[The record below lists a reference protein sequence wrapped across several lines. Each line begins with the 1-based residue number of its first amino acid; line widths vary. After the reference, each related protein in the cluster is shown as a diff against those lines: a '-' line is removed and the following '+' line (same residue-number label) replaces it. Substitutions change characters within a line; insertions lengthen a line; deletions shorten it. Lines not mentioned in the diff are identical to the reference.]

1 MIPEPKVEGQNFLL
15 FEGHWIPQ
23 GNLEIEIPDGYILTP
38 TVRKNLRDIARII
51 SLGKLPVLL
60 QGDTSVGKTSLITY
74 IAKASGNYCVRIN
87 NHEHTDLQEYI
98 GSYAADSKGNLVFK
112 EGVLVEA
119 MRKGY
124 WIILDELNLAPSD
137 VLEALNRVLD
147 DNRELFIPETQ
158 QVVKADPNFML
169 FATQNPPGLYGGRKM
184 LSRAF
189 RNRFV
194 ELHFDEIPRKELEI
208 ILHQRCHIPS
218 TYCKKMIEVMAELQ
232 VRRRGSA
239 AVQGKDGFITLRD
252 LFRWG
257 QRYKH
262 ASKEMLTTEKFY
274 DWDQHIADEGYL
286 ILAGKVRQTDE
297 RDIIEDVLEKHIKRK
312 VCPDNLFSLHT
323 NTSPVT
329 KPILEMILNNQ
340 LSEFTHIVWTYN
352 MRRLAVLIAKAFTFN
367 EPVLLVGETGCGKTT
382 ICQILACLS
391 KRQLLSVNC
400 HMHTES
406 SDFLGGLR
414 PVRQYKND
422 GNLFEW
428 VDGPLIKSM
437 ENGHLFLADE
447 ISLADDSVLERLN
460 SLLEPERQLVLSERG
475 LEDNSDIVVIT
486 AVPNFHFIGTMNPGG
501 DFGKKELS
509 PALRNRFTEIWC
521 DHVSSREDLL
531 KVLEKSVNNGIAL
544 GNQED
549 GSSGIG
555 TCILDFTDWLKNSEV
570 TNKFPFSIRDLL
582 SWVQFINVTVSK
594 GLLDVPEAYVHG
606 ACMTFLDCFGTTL
619 TGHIDTRTLVLLRQ
633 NAIKFLLAQIKA
645 YGSEYTESLKE
656 TLINNQLMLNAESD
670 TLKFGIKPFYIEC
683 GPHGKMDEE
692 QTFTFTA
699 PTTGSNTLRL
709 LRGLQLNKA
718 ILLEG
723 NPGVGKTSLVTALA
737 KSSGHR
743 VVRIN
748 LSDQTVSLVNTL
760 TNVNYNVY
768 MKFCLIRICFFRI
781 LQTSLELIY
790 QPKMD
795 HLHLK
800 KERF

>member
-1 MIPEPKVEGQNFLL
+1 MAIVIFRAVLGKKPLKSIMNQLIPEPQVPGQNFLL

-23 GNLEIEIPDGYILTP
+23 GKLEIDIPEGYILTA

-51 SLGKLPVLL
+51 SLGRLPVLL

-98 GSYAADSKGNLVFK
+98 GSYATDANGRLVFK

-194 ELHFDEIPRKELEI
+194 ELHFDEIPRNELEI
-208 ILHQRCHIPS
+208 ILHQRCHVPPAYS
-218 TYCKKMIEVMAELQ
+218 KKMIAVMAELQ
-232 VRRRGSA
+232 IRRRGSA
-239 AVQGKDGFITLRD
+239 AVQGKDSFITLRD

-257 QRYKH
+257 QRYKQ
-262 ASKEMLTTEKFY
+262 ASKEVLTEDKFY

-286 ILAGKVRQTDE
+286 VLAGKVRQTDE
-297 RDIIEDVLEKHIKRK
+297 RKIIEEVIEKHIKRK
-312 VCPDNLFSLHT
+312 VSPDNLFSLHQA
-323 NTSPVT
+323 TSPVT
-329 KPILEMILNNQ
+329 KAILEAILNNQ
-340 LSEFTHIVWTYN
+340 LEEFSHVVWTYN
-352 MRRLAVLIAKAFTFN
+352 MRRLGVLIAKAFTFD

-382 ICQILACLS
+382 ICQVLAALS

-422 GNLFEW
+422 GRLFEW
-428 VDGPLIKSM
+428 VDGPLIKAM
-437 ENGHLFLADE
+437 ENGDMFLADE
-447 ISLADDSVLERLN
+447 ISLADDSVLERMN

-475 LEDNSDIVVIT
+475 MEENSDIVII
-486 AVPNFHFIGTMNPGG
+486 AAQKNFHFIGTMNPGG

-521 DHVSSREDLL
+521 DSASSKEDLL
-531 KVLEKSVNNGIAL
+531 RVLEKSVSKGISL

-549 GSSGIG
+549 GSSGVG
-555 TCILDFTDWLKNSEV
+555 TAILEFTDWLKRSEV

-582 SWVQFINVTVSK
+582 SWVQFINVTVAK
-594 GLLDVPEAYVHG
+594 NLLDPSEAYVHG
-606 ACMTFLDCFGTTL
+606 ACMTFLDCFGTAL
-619 TGHIDTRTLVLLRQ
+619 TGHIEPETLILLRKT
-633 NAIKFLLAQIKA
+633 AIKFLLNQI
-645 YGSEYTESLKE
+645 GNEYTE
-656 TLINNQLMLNAESD
+656 TLRDTLSGKHSQFKAESD
-670 TLKFGIKPFYIEC
+670 GEKFGIKPFYIEV
-683 GPHGKMDEE
+683 GPKMDVSEDTE
-692 QTFTFTA
+692 RFTFTA

-723 NPGVGKTSLVTALA
+723 NPGVGKTSLVSALA
-737 KSSGHR
+737 KSSGHK

-748 LSDQTVSLVNTL
+748 LSDQTVST
-760 TNVNYNVY
+760 Y
-768 MKFCLIRICFFRI
+768 F
-781 LQTSLELIY
+781 
-790 QPKMD
+790 
-795 HLHLK
+795 
-800 KERF
+800 

>member
-1 MIPEPKVEGQNFLL
+1 ML

-23 GNLEIEIPDGYILTP
+23 GKLEIDIPEGYILTP

-51 SLGKLPVLL
+51 SLGRLPVLL

-98 GSYAADSKGNLVFK
+98 GSYATDANGKLVFK

-158 QVVKADPNFML
+158 TVIKADPNFML

-194 ELHFDEIPRKELEI
+194 ELHFDEIPKNELET
-208 ILHQRCHIPS
+208 ILHQRCHVPPAYS
-218 TYCKKMIEVMAELQ
+218 KKMIAVMAELQ

-257 QRYKH
+257 QRYKL
-262 ASKEMLTTEKFY
+262 ASKHILTDNKFY

-297 RDIIEDVLEKHIKRK
+297 RSIIEQVIQKHIKRN
-312 VCPDNLFSLHT
+312 VSPEDLFSLHES
-323 NTSPVT
+323 TSPVT
-329 KPILEMILNNQ
+329 KSILETIMNNQ
-340 LSEFTHIVWTYN
+340 LEEFSHVVWTYN
-352 MRRLAVLIAKAFTFN
+352 MRRLAVLIAKAFTFD

-382 ICQILACLS
+382 ICQVLATLK

-414 PVRQYKND
+414 PVRQYNND
-422 GNLFEW
+422 GRLFEW
-428 VDGPLIKSM
+428 VDGPLIKAM
-437 ENGHLFLADE
+437 ESGDMFLADE

-460 SLLEPERQLVLSERG
+460 SLLEPERQLVLAERG
-475 LEDNSDIVVIT
+475 MEENSDIVVII
-486 AVPNFHFIGTMNPGG
+486 AQKNFHFIGTMNPGG

-521 DHVSSREDLL
+521 DSVTSREDLL
-531 KVLEKSVNNGIAL
+531 SVLEKSVSKGISL

-555 TCILDFTDWLKNSEV
+555 NSILDFTDWLKNSEV
-570 TNKFPFSIRDLL
+570 TSKFPFSIRDLL
-582 SWVQFINVTVSK
+582 SWVQFINITVAK
-594 GLLDVPEAYVHG
+594 GLLDTPEAYVHG
-606 ACMTFLDCFGTTL
+606 ACMTFLDCFGTAL
-619 TGHIDTRTLVLLRQ
+619 TGHIDSETLVSLRKT
-633 NAIKFLLAQIKA
+633 AVDFLLHQIKKI
-645 YGSEYTESLKE
+645 GNEYTESLNE
-656 TLINNQLMLNAESD
+656 MLREKKTKFTAESASN
-670 TLKFGIKPFYIEC
+670 KFGIKPFYIDVGENLNIS
-683 GPHGKMDEE
+683 EE
-692 QTFTFTA
+692 EEKFTFTA

-737 KSSGHR
+737 KSSGHK

-748 LSDQTVSLVNTL
+748 LSDQTVSTFN
-760 TNVNYNVY
+760 
-768 MKFCLIRICFFRI
+768 F
-781 LQTSLELIY
+781 
-790 QPKMD
+790 
-795 HLHLK
+795 
-800 KERF
+800 

>member
-1 MIPEPKVEGQNFLL
+1 MLISLFICRAVIGKKNVKSVLNQLIPEPQVFGQNYLL

-23 GNLEIEIPDGYILTP
+23 GKLEIVIPEGYILTP
-38 TVRKNLRDIARII
+38 TVKKNLRDIARII
-51 SLGKLPVLL
+51 SLGRLPILL

-98 GSYAADSKGNLVFK
+98 GSYATDSSGKLVFK

-158 QVVKADPNFML
+158 QVVRADPNFML

-194 ELHFDEIPRKELEI
+194 ELHFDEIPKKELET
-208 ILHQRCHIPS
+208 ILHQRCHVPPAYS
-218 TYCKKMIEVMAELQ
+218 KKMIAVMADLQ
-232 VRRRGSA
+232 IRRRGSA

-257 QRYKH
+257 QRYKNV
-262 ASKEMLTTEKFY
+262 SKDSLTSDKVY

-297 RDIIEDVLEKHIKRK
+297 RSIIEEVIEKHIKRK
-312 VCPDNLFSLHT
+312 VIPDNLFSLHPA
-323 NTSPVT
+323 TSPVT
-329 KPILEMILNNQ
+329 KPVLETILNNQ
-340 LSEFTHIVWTYN
+340 LEEFSHVVWTYN
-352 MRRLAVLIAKAFTFN
+352 MRRLAVLIAKSFSFD

-382 ICQILACLS
+382 ICQVLAALK

-422 GNLFEW
+422 GRLFEW
-428 VDGPLIKSM
+428 VDGPLIKAM
-437 ENGHLFLADE
+437 ETGDMFLADE
-447 ISLADDSVLERLN
+447 ISLADDSVLERMN
-460 SLLEPERQLVLSERG
+460 SLLEPERQLVLAERG
-475 LEDNSDIVVIT
+475 MEENRDIVVIT
-486 AVPNFHFIGTMNPGG
+486 ADKNFHFIGTMNPGG

-521 DHVSSREDLL
+521 DSVTSREDLL
-531 KVLEKSVNNGIAL
+531 KVLEKSVNKGVSL

-555 TCILDFTDWLKNSEV
+555 TSILNFTDWLKNSEV

-582 SWVQFINVTVSK
+582 SWVHFINITVSK
-594 GLLDVPEAYVHG
+594 QLLDTPEAYVHG
-606 ACMTFLDCFGTTL
+606 ACMTFLDCFGTAL
-619 TGHIDTRTLVLLRQ
+619 TGHIETETLVLLRK
-633 NAIKFLLAQIKA
+633 NAINFLLNQISA
-645 YGSEYTESLKE
+645 VGNEYTESLTE
-656 TLINNQLMLNAESD
+656 MLSSKQTQFVAECGPG
-670 TLKFGIKPFYIEC
+670 KFGIKPFYVEVGENGNIT
-683 GPHGKMDEE
+683 DED
-692 QTFTFTA
+692 QAFTFTA
-699 PTTGSNTLRL
+699 PTTGANTLRL
-709 LRGLQLNKA
+709 LRGMQLNKA

-737 KSSGHR
+737 KFSGHK

-748 LSDQTVSLVNTL
+748 LSDQTVS
-760 TNVNYNVY
+760 
-768 MKFCLIRICFFRI
+768 IS
-781 LQTSLELIY
+781 QALIY
-790 QPKMD
+790 KYS
-795 HLHLK
+795 
-800 KERF
+800 

>member
-1 MIPEPKVEGQNFLL
+1 MIPEPQVLGQNYLL

-23 GNLEIEIPDGYILTP
+23 GKLEIEIPEGYILTH

-51 SLGKLPVLL
+51 SLGRLPVLL

-98 GSYAADSKGNLVFK
+98 GSYAADACGKLVFK

-119 MRKGY
+119 MRKGH

-158 QVVKADPNFML
+158 KVVKADPNFML

-194 ELHFDEIPRKELEI
+194 ELHFDEIPKNELET
-208 ILHQRCHIPS
+208 ILHQRCHVPPA
-218 TYCKKMIEVMAELQ
+218 YCKKMIGVMAELQ
-232 VRRRGSA
+232 LRRRGSA

-262 ASKEMLTTEKFY
+262 ASKEMLTDNKFY

-286 ILAGKVRQTDE
+286 ILAGKVRQIDE
-297 RDIIEDVLEKHIKRK
+297 RRIIEEVIEKHIKRK
-312 VCPDNLFSLHT
+312 VSPKNLFNLHPG
-323 NTSPVT
+323 TSPVT
-329 KPILEMILNNQ
+329 KSILDKILNNQ
-340 LSEFTHIVWTYN
+340 LQEFSHVVWTYN
-352 MRRLAVLIAKAFTFN
+352 MRRLAVLIAKSFTFN

-382 ICQILACLS
+382 ICQVLATLK

-414 PVRQYKND
+414 PVRQYKKD
-422 GNLFEW
+422 GHLFEW
-428 VDGPLIKSM
+428 VDGPLIKAM
-437 ENGHLFLADE
+437 ECGNMFLADE

-460 SLLEPERQLVLSERG
+460 SLLEPERQLVLAERG
-475 LEDNSDIVVIT
+475 VEENSDIVVIT
-486 AVPNFHFIGTMNPGG
+486 AEENFHFIGTMNPGG

-521 DHVSSREDLL
+521 DSVTSRDDLL
-531 KVLEKSVNNGIAL
+531 KVLEKSISRGISL

-555 TCILDFTDWLKNSEV
+555 NSILDFTDWLKNSEV

-582 SWVQFINVTVSK
+582 SWVQFINITVAK
-594 GLLDVPEAYVHG
+594 GLLDTPEAYVHG
-606 ACMTFLDCFGTTL
+606 ACMTFLDCFGTAL
-619 TGHIDTRTLVLLRQ
+619 TGHIDTETLTILRST
-633 NAIKFLLAQIKA
+633 AIDFLLNQIRTV
-645 YGSEYTESLKE
+645 GNEYTQSLRE
-656 TLINNQLMLNAESD
+656 MLSEKKKKIVAESD
-670 TLKFGIKPFYIEC
+670 DSKFGIKPFFIEI
-683 GPHGKMDEE
+683 GNNYNISEEE
-692 QTFTFTA
+692 QIFTFTA

-737 KSSGHR
+737 KASGHR

-748 LSDQTVSLVNTL
+748 LSDQTVS
-760 TNVNYNVY
+760 
-768 MKFCLIRICFFRI
+768 I
-781 LQTSLELIY
+781 
-790 QPKMD
+790 
-795 HLHLK
+795 H
-800 KERF
+800 

>member
-1 MIPEPKVEGQNFLL
+1 MFRYRAVIGKKNFTSVLNQMIPEPQAPGKNYLL

-23 GNLEIEIPDGYILTP
+23 GNLEIAIPEGYILTQ
-38 TVRKNLRDIARII
+38 TVRKNLRDIARIV
-51 SLGKLPVLL
+51 SLGRLPVLL

-98 GSYAADSKGNLVFK
+98 GSYATDASGKLVFK
-112 EGVLVEA
+112 EGILVEA
-119 MRKGY
+119 MRKGH

-158 QVVKADPNFML
+158 KVVKADPNFML

-194 ELHFDEIPRKELEI
+194 ELHFDEIPKNELET
-208 ILHQRCHIPS
+208 ILHQRCHVPPAYS
-218 TYCKKMIEVMAELQ
+218 KKMIAVMAELQ
-232 VRRRGSA
+232 LRRRGSA

-262 ASKEMLTTEKFY
+262 ASKEMLTDDKFY

-286 ILAGKVRQTDE
+286 ILAGKVRQVDE
-297 RDIIEDVLEKHIKRK
+297 RRIIEEVIEKHIKRK
-312 VCPDNLFSLHT
+312 VSPKDLFNLHQG
-323 NTSPVT
+323 TSPVT
-329 KPILEMILNNQ
+329 KSILEMILNNRLQ
-340 LSEFTHIVWTYN
+340 EFSHVVWTYN
-352 MRRLAVLIAKAFTFN
+352 MSRLAVLIAKAFTFN

-382 ICQILACLS
+382 ICQVLATLKS
-391 KRQLLSVNC
+391 RRLLSVNC

-414 PVRQYKND
+414 PVRQYKKD
-422 GNLFEW
+422 GHLFEW
-428 VDGPLIKSM
+428 VDGPLIKAM
-437 ENGHLFLADE
+437 ESGDMFLADE

-460 SLLEPERQLVLSERG
+460 SLLEPERQLVLAERG
-475 LEDNSDIVVIT
+475 VEENSDIVVIT
-486 AVPNFHFIGTMNPGG
+486 AQENFHFIGTMNPGG

-521 DHVSSREDLL
+521 DNATAREDLL
-531 KVLEKSVNNGIAL
+531 KVLEKSVSRGISL

-555 TCILDFTDWLKNSEV
+555 NSILDFTDWLKNSEV

-582 SWVQFINVTVSK
+582 SWVQFINITVAK
-594 GLLDVPEAYVHG
+594 GLLDTPEAYVHG
-606 ACMTFLDCFGTTL
+606 ACMTFLDCFGTAL
-619 TGHIDTRTLVLLRQ
+619 TGHIDTETLTILRSTAV
-633 NAIKFLLAQIKA
+633 NFLLNQIKTV
-645 YGSEYTESLKE
+645 GNEYTQSLREMLSDKE
-656 TLINNQLMLNAESD
+656 TKFVTKSD
-670 TLKFGIKPFYIEC
+670 DTKFGMNPFFIEL
-683 GPHGKMDEE
+683 GNNYKITKEE
-692 QTFTFTA
+692 YTFTFTA

-737 KSSGHR
+737 KASGHK

-748 LSDQTVSLVNTL
+748 LSDQTVSIQSFFVNS
-760 TNVNYNVY
+760 N
-768 MKFCLIRICFFRI
+768 
-781 LQTSLELIY
+781 
-790 QPKMD
+790 
-795 HLHLK
+795 
-800 KERF
+800 

>member
-1 MIPEPKVEGQNFLL
+1 MLKQSIPEPRVEGQNYLL

-23 GNLEIEIPDGYILTP
+23 GKLEINIPDGYILTP

-51 SLGKLPVLL
+51 SLGRLPILL

-98 GSYAADSKGNLVFK
+98 GSYATDSSGNLVFK

-158 QVVKADPNFML
+158 QVVRADPNFML

-194 ELHFDEIPRKELEI
+194 ELHFDEIPRKELET
-208 ILHQRCHIPS
+208 ILHQRCHIPP
-218 TYCKKMIEVMAELQ
+218 TYSKKMIEVMAELQ

-262 ASKEMLTTEKFY
+262 ASKDALTTEKFY

-297 RDIIEDVLEKHIKRK
+297 RNIIEEVIEKHIKRK
-312 VCPDNLFSLHT
+312 VNPDNLFSLHPS
-323 NTSPVT
+323 TSPVT
-329 KPILEMILNNQ
+329 KPILEMLLNNQ
-340 LSEFTHIVWTYN
+340 FAEFSHIVWTFN
-352 MRRLAVLIAKAFTFN
+352 MRRLAVLIAKAFIYN

-382 ICQILACLS
+382 ICQVLAALS
-391 KRQLLSVNC
+391 QRQLLSVNC
-400 HMHTES
+400 HMHIES

-422 GNLFEW
+422 GRLFEW
-428 VDGPLIKSM
+428 VDGPLIKAM
-437 ENGHLFLADE
+437 ESGHLFLADE

-475 LEDNSDIVVIT
+475 MEDSSDIVIISAT
-486 AVPNFHFIGTMNPGG
+486 DNFHFIGTMNPGG

-531 KVLEKSVNNGIAL
+531 KVLEKSVGKGVAL

-549 GSSGIG
+549 CSSGIG
-555 TCILDFTDWLKNSEV
+555 SCILDFTEWLKSSEV

-582 SWVQFINVTVSK
+582 SWVQFINVTVTK
-594 GLLDVPEAYVHG
+594 GLLDVCEAYVHG

-619 TGHIDTRTLVLLRQ
+619 TGHIDSETLSLLRK
-633 NAIKFLLAQIKA
+633 NAIEFLLNQIKTF
-645 YGSEYTESLKE
+645 GNENLD
-656 TLINNQLMLNAESD
+656 TLRDILSNKKLMLKAEENDS
-670 TLKFGIKPFYIEC
+670 KFGIKPFFIEC
-683 GPHGKMDEE
+683 GPYKNLDDR
-692 QTFTFTA
+692 QPFTFTA
-699 PTTGSNTLRL
+699 PTTGSNALRL

-737 KSSGHR
+737 KASGHK
-743 VVRIN
+743 VIRIN
-748 LSDQTVSLVNTL
+748 LSDQTVSYPYNIFKVNL
-760 TNVNYNVY
+760 FLSQYFVVNWIIWKYSIF
-768 MKFCLIRICFFRI
+768 K
-781 LQTSLELIY
+781 
-790 QPKMD
+790 
-795 HLHLK
+795 
-800 KERF
+800 

>member
-1 MIPEPKVEGQNFLL
+1 MIPEPQNSDQNYLL

-23 GNLEIEIPDGYILTP
+23 GKLEIAIPEGYILTQ
-38 TVRKNLRDIARII
+38 TVRKNLRDIARIV
-51 SLGKLPVLL
+51 SLGRLPVLL

-74 IAKASGNYCVRIN
+74 MAKASGNYCVRIN

-98 GSYAADSKGNLVFK
+98 GSYATDASGKLVFK

-119 MRKGY
+119 MRKGH

-158 QVVKADPNFML
+158 KVVKADPNFML

-194 ELHFDEIPRKELEI
+194 ELHFDEIPKNELET
-208 ILHQRCHIPS
+208 ILHQRCHVPPAYS
-218 TYCKKMIEVMAELQ
+218 KKMISVMAELQ
-232 VRRRGSA
+232 LRRRGSA

-262 ASKEMLTTEKFY
+262 ASKEMLTDDKFY

-286 ILAGKVRQTDE
+286 ILAGKVRQVDE
-297 RDIIEDVLEKHIKRK
+297 RRIIEEVIEKHIKRK
-312 VCPDNLFSLHT
+312 VNPKNLFSLHQS
-323 NTSPVT
+323 TSPVT
-329 KPILEMILNNQ
+329 KSILEMILNNCLQ
-340 LSEFTHIVWTYN
+340 EFSHVVWTYN

-382 ICQILACLS
+382 ICQVLATLKS
-391 KRQLLSVNC
+391 RRLLSVNC

-406 SDFLGGLR
+406 SDFIGGLR
-414 PVRQYKND
+414 PVRQYKKD
-422 GNLFEW
+422 GHLFEW
-428 VDGPLIKSM
+428 VDGPLIKAM
-437 ENGHLFLADE
+437 ESGDMFLADE

-460 SLLEPERQLVLSERG
+460 SLLEPERLLVLAERG
-475 LEDNSDIVVIT
+475 VEENSDIVVIT
-486 AVPNFHFIGTMNPGG
+486 AKDNFHFIGTMNPGG

-521 DHVSSREDLL
+521 DSVTSREDLL
-531 KVLEKSVNNGIAL
+531 KVLEKSVSRGISL

-555 TCILDFTDWLKNSEV
+555 NSILDFTDWLKISEV
-570 TNKFPFSIRDLL
+570 ANKFPFSIRDLL
-582 SWVQFINVTVSK
+582 SWVQFINITVAKS
-594 GLLDVPEAYVHG
+594 LLDTPEAYVHG
-606 ACMTFLDCFGTTL
+606 ACMTFLDCFGTAL
-619 TGHIDTRTLVLLRQ
+619 TGHIDSETLTVLRST
-633 NAIKFLLAQIKA
+633 AINFLLNQIKTV
-645 YGSEYTESLKE
+645 GNEYTQSLRE
-656 TLINNQLMLNAESD
+656 MLSEKKTTTIVAESD
-670 TLKFGIKPFYIEC
+670 DTKFGMKPFFIEL
-683 GPHGKMDEE
+683 GNNYNVSEE
-692 QTFTFTA
+692 QKFTFTA

-737 KSSGHR
+737 KASGHK

-748 LSDQTVSLVNTL
+748 LSDQTVSIHYFFVNLST
-760 TNVNYNVY
+760 VII
-768 MKFCLIRICFFRI
+768 KLILFFFRI
-781 LQTSLELIY
+781 LLTFLVPTFPL
-790 QPKMD
+790 KMD
-795 HLHLK
+795 HSLLK
-800 KERF
+800 KAHF

>member
-1 MIPEPKVEGQNFLL
+1 MNQLIPEPRILGQNYLL

-23 GNLEIEIPDGYILTP
+23 GKLEIDIPEGYILTP

-51 SLGKLPVLL
+51 SLGRLPILL
-60 QGDTSVGKTSLITY
+60 QGDTSVGKTSLVTY

-98 GSYAADSKGNLVFK
+98 GSYATDASGNLVFK

-194 ELHFDEIPRKELEI
+194 ELHFDEIPKNELET
-208 ILHQRCHIPS
+208 ILHQKCHVPP
-218 TYCKKMIEVMAELQ
+218 TYSKKMINVMADLQ
-232 VRRRGSA
+232 IRRRGSA

-262 ASKEMLTTEKFY
+262 ASKEALTEDKFY

-286 ILAGKVRQTDE
+286 ILAGKVRQPDE
-297 RDIIEDVLEKHIKRK
+297 RIIIEEVIEKHIKRS
-312 VCPDNLFSLHT
+312 VRAENLFSLHHA
-323 NTSPVT
+323 TSPVT
-329 KPILEMILNNQ
+329 KHFLEVIVNNQ
-340 LSEFTHIVWTYN
+340 LEEFSHVVWTYN

-382 ICQILACLS
+382 ICQVLASL
-391 KRQLLSVNC
+391 KQRQLLSVNC

-422 GNLFEW
+422 GRLFEW
-428 VDGPLIKSM
+428 VDGPLIKAM
-437 ENGHLFLADE
+437 ETGNMFLADE

-460 SLLEPERQLVLSERG
+460 SLLEPERQLVLPERG
-475 LEDNSDIVVIT
+475 MEDNSDVVVIT
-486 AVPNFHFIGTMNPGG
+486 AAKNFHFVGTMNPGG

-521 DHVSSREDLL
+521 DSVTIREDLL
-531 KVLEKSVNNGIAL
+531 KVLEKSVCKEISL
-544 GNQED
+544 RNQED

-555 TCILDFTDWLKNSEV
+555 NSILDFTDWLKNSEV
-570 TNKFPFSIRDLL
+570 TSKFPFSIRDLL
-582 SWVQFINVTVSK
+582 SWVQFINTTVAK
-594 GLLDVPEAYVHG
+594 GLLDTSEAYVHG
-606 ACMTFLDCFGTTL
+606 ACLTFLDCFGTAL
-619 TGHIDTRTLVLLRQ
+619 TGHVEPETLDILRTT
-633 NAIKFLLAQIKA
+633 AINFLLNQIKTV
-645 YGSEYTESLKE
+645 GNEYMQHLREILSNKQTIFK
-656 TLINNQLMLNAESD
+656 AECD
-670 TLKFGIKPFYIEC
+670 DIKFGIKPFFIEV
-683 GPHGKMDEE
+683 GRKISEDTE
-692 QTFTFTA
+692 QNFTFTA

-709 LRGLQLNKA
+709 LRGMQLNKA

-737 KSSGHR
+737 KSSGHK

-748 LSDQTVSLVNTL
+748 LSDQTVSTL
-760 TNVNYNVY
+760 
-768 MKFCLIRICFFRI
+768 F
-781 LQTSLELIY
+781 SA
-790 QPKMD
+790 
-795 HLHLK
+795 
-800 KERF
+800 

>member
-1 MIPEPKVEGQNFLL
+1 MNQLIPEPQVPGQNFLP

-23 GNLEIEIPDGYILTP
+23 GKLEIDIPDGYILTT

-51 SLGKLPVLL
+51 SLGRLPVLL

-98 GSYAADSKGNLVFK
+98 GSYATDANGRLVFK

-158 QVVKADPNFML
+158 QVIKADPNFML

-194 ELHFDEIPRKELEI
+194 ELHFDEIPRQELEI
-208 ILHQRCHIPS
+208 ILHERCHVPPAYS
-218 TYCKKMIEVMAELQ
+218 KKMIQVMAELQ
-232 VRRRGSA
+232 IRRRGSA
-239 AVQGKDGFITLRD
+239 AVQGKDSFITLRD

-257 QRYKH
+257 QRYKQ
-262 ASKEMLTTEKFY
+262 ASKEILTEDKFY
-274 DWDQHIADEGYL
+274 DWDQHLADEGYL
-286 ILAGKVRQTDE
+286 VLAGKVRQPDE
-297 RDIIEDVLEKHIKRK
+297 REIIAEVIEKHIKRK
-312 VCPDNLFSLHT
+312 VCPDNLFSLHEA
-323 NTSPVT
+323 TSPVT
-329 KPILEMILNNQ
+329 KAILEAILNNQ
-340 LSEFTHIVWTYN
+340 LEQFMHVVWTYN
-352 MRRLAVLIAKAFTFN
+352 MRRLGVLIAKSFAFD

-382 ICQILACLS
+382 ICQVLAALR
-391 KRQLLSVNC
+391 KRELLSVNC

-422 GNLFEW
+422 GRLFEW
-428 VDGPLIKSM
+428 VDGPLIKAM
-437 ENGHLFLADE
+437 ENGDMFLADE
-447 ISLADDSVLERLN
+447 ISLADDSVLERMN

-475 LEDNSDIVVIT
+475 MEENADIVII
-486 AVPNFHFIGTMNPGG
+486 AAQKNFHFIGTMNPGG

-521 DHVSSREDLL
+521 DSASSKEDLL
-531 KVLEKSVNNGIAL
+531 RVLEKSVNKGISL

-549 GSSGIG
+549 GSSGVGSAIME
-555 TCILDFTDWLKNSEV
+555 FTDWLKSSEV

-582 SWVQFINVTVSK
+582 SWVQFINVTVAK
-594 GLLDVPEAYVHG
+594 QLLDPSEAYVHG
-606 ACMTFLDCFGTTL
+606 ACMTFLDCFGTAL
-619 TGHIDTRTLVLLRQ
+619 TGHIEPETLILLRKT
-633 NAIKFLLAQIKA
+633 AINFLLNQI
-645 YGSEYTESLKE
+645 GNEYTE
-656 TLINNQLMLNAESD
+656 TLRD
-670 TLKFGIKPFYIEC
+670 TLSDKHSQFKAECDGKKFGIKPFYIVV
-683 GPHGKMDEE
+683 GPLMDVSEE
-692 QTFTFTA
+692 TERFTFSA

-723 NPGVGKTSLVTALA
+723 NPGVGKTSLVSALA
-737 KSSGHR
+737 KSSGHK

-748 LSDQTVSLVNTL
+748 LSDQTVS
-760 TNVNYNVY
+760 
-768 MKFCLIRICFFRI
+768 
-781 LQTSLELIY
+781 IY
-790 QPKMD
+790 
-795 HLHLK
+795 
-800 KERF
+800 F

>member
-1 MIPEPKVEGQNFLL
+1 MRGQNYLL

-23 GNLEIEIPDGYILTP
+23 GKLEINIPEEYILTP

-51 SLGKLPVLL
+51 SLGRLPVLL

-98 GSYAADSKGNLVFK
+98 GSYATDANGKLVFK

-194 ELHFDEIPRKELEI
+194 ELHFDEIPKNELET
-208 ILHQRCHIPS
+208 ILHQRCHVPPS
-218 TYCKKMIEVMAELQ
+218 YSKKMINVMADLQ
-232 VRRRGSA
+232 IRRRGSA

-262 ASKEMLTTEKFY
+262 ASKNDDKFY

-286 ILAGKVRQTDE
+286 ILAGKVRQPNE
-297 RDIIEDVLEKHIKRK
+297 RTIIEEVIEKHIKRK
-312 VCPDNLFSLHT
+312 VRAENLFDLHQA
-323 NTSPVT
+323 TSPVT
-329 KPILEMILNNQ
+329 KHILENILNNQ
-340 LSEFTHIVWTYN
+340 LEEFSHVVWTYN
-352 MRRLAVLIAKAFTFN
+352 MRRLAVLIAKAFTFD

-382 ICQILACLS
+382 ICQVLAAL
-391 KRQLLSVNC
+391 KQRQLLSVNC

-422 GNLFEW
+422 GRLFEW
-428 VDGPLIKSM
+428 VDGPLIKAM
-437 ENGHLFLADE
+437 ETGNMFLADE

-460 SLLEPERQLVLSERG
+460 SLLEPERQLVLAERG
-475 LEDNSDIVVIT
+475 MEDNSNIVVIT
-486 AVPNFHFIGTMNPGG
+486 AKNNFHFVGTMNPGG

-521 DHVSSREDLL
+521 DSVTSREDLL
-531 KVLEKSVNNGIAL
+531 KVLEKSVSKGISL

-555 TCILDFTDWLKNSEV
+555 NFILDFTDWLKNSEV

-582 SWVQFINVTVSK
+582 SWVQFINITVAK
-594 GLLDVPEAYVHG
+594 RLLDTPEAYVHG
-606 ACMTFLDCFGTTL
+606 ACMTFLDCFGTAL
-619 TGHIDTRTLVLLRQ
+619 TGHIDPETLVVLRTT
-633 NAIKFLLAQIKA
+633 AINFLLNQIKA
-645 YGSEYTESLKE
+645 VGNEYMENLGE
-656 TLINNQLMLNAESD
+656 MLSNKQTTFTAECD
-670 TLKFGIKPFYIEC
+670 DAKFGIKPFYIEV
-683 GPHGKMDEE
+683 GQKKDISESEE
-692 QTFTFTA
+692 TEQRFTFTA

-709 LRGLQLNKA
+709 LRGMQLNKA
-718 ILLEG
+718 VLLEG

-737 KSSGHR
+737 KSSGHK

-748 LSDQTVSLVNTL
+748 LSDQTVSTSIFVIFNLDI
-760 TNVNYNVY
+760 NV
-768 MKFCLIRICFFRI
+768 
-781 LQTSLELIY
+781 
-790 QPKMD
+790 
-795 HLHLK
+795 
-800 KERF
+800 

>member
-1 MIPEPKVEGQNFLL
+1 MFSRAVIGKKNIKSVLNQLIPEPQVEGQQYLL

-23 GNLEIEIPDGYILTP
+23 GKLDITIPDGYILTP

-74 IAKASGNYCVRIN
+74 IAKTSGNYCVRIN

-98 GSYAADSKGNLVFK
+98 GSYASDANGKLVFK

-194 ELHFDEIPRKELEI
+194 ELHFDEIPRKELET
-208 ILHQRCHIPS
+208 ILHQRCHIPP
-218 TYCKKMIEVMAELQ
+218 TYSKKMIAVMAELQ
-232 VRRRGSA
+232 MRRRGSA

-257 QRYKH
+257 QRYKL
-262 ASKEMLTTEKFY
+262 ASKDILTNDKFY

-286 ILAGKVRQTDE
+286 VLAGKVRQPEE
-297 RDIIEDVLEKHIKRK
+297 RHVIEEVIEKHIKRK
-312 VCPDNLFSLHT
+312 VEPNNLFSLT
-323 NTSPVT
+323 PLTSPIT
-329 KPILEMILNNQ
+329 KSILETVLNNE
-340 LSEFTHIVWTYN
+340 LNEFSHIVWTYN
-352 MRRLAVLIAKAFTFN
+352 MRRLAVLISKSFTFN

-382 ICQILACLS
+382 ICQVIAAL
-391 KRQLLSVNC
+391 KGIKLLSVNC

-406 SDFLGGLR
+406 ADFIGGLR

-422 GNLFEW
+422 GRLFEW
-428 VDGPLIKSM
+428 VDGPLIKAM
-437 ENGHLFLADE
+437 ETGDMFLADE

-460 SLLEPERQLVLSERG
+460 SLLEPERQLVLAERG
-475 LEDNSDIVVIT
+475 TDDGADILIIT
-486 AVPNFHFIGTMNPGG
+486 ASNNFHFIGTMNPGG

-521 DHVSSREDLL
+521 DNVASRQDLL
-531 KVLEKSVNNGIAL
+531 SVLEKSVHKGISL

-555 TCILDFTDWLKNSEV
+555 NCILNFVDWLKTSEI
-570 TNKFPFSIRDLL
+570 TNNFPFSIRDLL
-582 SWVQFINVTVSK
+582 SWVHFVNVTVSK
-594 GLLDVPEAYVHG
+594 NLLDPPEAYVHG
-606 ACMTFLDCFGTTL
+606 ACMSFLDCFGTAL
-619 TGHIDTRTLVLLRQ
+619 TGHVEHKTLLMLR
-633 NAIKFLLAQIKA
+633 NTAIEFLLHQIKMFDN
-645 YGSEYTESLKE
+645 ESFANLKE
-656 TLINNQLMLNAESD
+656 LLTNANTRFVAESD
-670 TLKFGIKPFYIEC
+670 ASKFGIKPFYIEV
-683 GPHGKMDEE
+683 GTAPRDIEDN
-692 QTFTFTA
+692 FTFTA
-699 PTTGSNTLRL
+699 PTTGINTLRL

-737 KSSGHR
+737 KTSGHK

-748 LSDQTVSLVNTL
+748 LSDQTVCNS
-760 TNVNYNVY
+760 
-768 MKFCLIRICFFRI
+768 
-781 LQTSLELIY
+781 
-790 QPKMD
+790 
-795 HLHLK
+795 
-800 KERF
+800 

>member
-1 MIPEPKVEGQNFLL
+1 MIGKKQLKTVLNQLIPEPQVRGQNYLL

-23 GNLEIEIPDGYILTP
+23 GKLEIAIPDGYILTP
-38 TVRKNLRDIARII
+38 TVRKNLRDIARIV
-51 SLGKLPVLL
+51 SLGRLPVLL

-98 GSYAADSKGNLVFK
+98 GSYATDASGKLVFK

-194 ELHFDEIPRKELEI
+194 ELHFDEIPRNELET
-208 ILHQRCHIPS
+208 ILHQRCHIPP
-218 TYCKKMIEVMAELQ
+218 TYSKKMIAVMADLQ

-257 QRYKH
+257 QRYKL
-262 ASKEMLTTEKFY
+262 ASKEMEDKFY

-286 ILAGKVRQTDE
+286 ILAGKVRQPDE
-297 RDIIEDVLEKHIKRK
+297 RSIIEEVIEKHIKRK
-312 VCPDNLFSLHT
+312 VTPDNLFSLHAA
-323 NTSPVT
+323 TSPVT
-329 KPILEMILNNQ
+329 KSILELLINNQ
-340 LSEFTHIVWTYN
+340 LQEFSHVVWTYN
-352 MRRLAVLIAKAFTFN
+352 MRRLAVLIAKCFSFN

-382 ICQILACLS
+382 ICQVLATLW
-391 KRQLLSVNC
+391 KNKLLSVNC
-400 HMHTES
+400 HMNTES

-422 GNLFEW
+422 GRLFEW
-428 VDGPLIKSM
+428 LDGPLINAM
-437 ENGHLFLADE
+437 ENGNMFLADE

-460 SLLEPERQLVLSERG
+460 SLLEPERQLVLAERG
-475 LEDNSDIVVIT
+475 MEESSDIVVIT
-486 AVPNFHFIGTMNPGG
+486 AKDNFHFVGTMNPGG

-521 DHVSSREDLL
+521 DSVSSREDLL
-531 KVLEKSVNNGIAL
+531 AVLEKSVNRGISL

-549 GSSGIG
+549 GTSGIG
-555 TCILDFTDWLKNSEV
+555 NCILDFTDWLKNSEV

-582 SWVQFINVTVSK
+582 SWVQFINATVAK
-594 GLLDVPEAYVHG
+594 GLLDTPEAYVHG
-606 ACMTFLDCFGTTL
+606 ACMTFLDCFGTAL
-619 TGHIDTRTLVLLRQ
+619 TGHINIETLYLLRT
-633 NAIKFLLAQIKA
+633 NAINFLLNQIEMV
-645 YGSEYTESLKE
+645 GDEYTSSLKE
-656 TLINNQLMLNAESD
+656 MLSNKRSNIVAESD
-670 TLKFGIKPFYIEC
+670 ALKFGIKPFYIET
-683 GPHGKMDEE
+683 GPKISEQKADES
-692 QTFTFTA
+692 FTFTA

-737 KSSGHR
+737 KASGHK

-748 LSDQTVSLVNTL
+748 LSDQTVSTS
-760 TNVNYNVY
+760 TIKCNV
-768 MKFCLIRICFFRI
+768 
-781 LQTSLELIY
+781 
-790 QPKMD
+790 
-795 HLHLK
+795 
-800 KERF
+800 

>member
-1 MIPEPKVEGQNFLL
+1 MIPEPQVLGQSYLA

-23 GNLEIEIPDGYILTP
+23 GKLEIEIPEGYILTQ

-51 SLGKLPVLL
+51 SLGRLPVLL

-74 IAKASGNYCVRIN
+74 IAKATGNYCVRIN

-98 GSYAADSKGNLVFK
+98 GSYAADANGKLVFK

-119 MRKGY
+119 MRKGH

-189 RNRFV
+189 RNRFI
-194 ELHFDEIPRKELEI
+194 ELHFDEIPKNELET
-208 ILHQRCHIPS
+208 ILHQRCHVPPAH
-218 TYCKKMIEVMAELQ
+218 CKKMITVMAELQ
-232 VRRRGSA
+232 LRRRGSA

-257 QRYKH
+257 QRYKN
-262 ASKEMLTTEKFY
+262 ASKEMLTDNKFY

-286 ILAGKVRQTDE
+286 ILAGKVRQVGE
-297 RDIIEDVLEKHIKRK
+297 RRIIEEVIEKHIKRK
-312 VCPDNLFSLHT
+312 VIPNNLFSLHQG
-323 NTSPVT
+323 TSLVT
-329 KPILEMILNNQ
+329 KSILEMILNNQ
-340 LSEFTHIVWTYN
+340 LQEFSHVVWTYN

-367 EPVLLVGETGCGKTT
+367 EPALLVGETGCGKTT
-382 ICQILACLS
+382 ICQVLATLNN
-391 KRQLLSVNC
+391 RQLLSVNC

-414 PVRQYKND
+414 PVRQYKKD
-422 GNLFEW
+422 GRLFEW
-428 VDGPLIKSM
+428 VDGPLIKAM
-437 ENGHLFLADE
+437 ESGDMFLADE

-460 SLLEPERQLVLSERG
+460 SLLEPERQLVLAERG
-475 LEDNSDIVVIT
+475 VEENSDIVVIT
-486 AVPNFHFIGTMNPGG
+486 AEENFHFIGTMNPGG

-521 DHVSSREDLL
+521 DSATSKYDLL
-531 KVLEKSVNNGIAL
+531 KVLEKSVSRGLSL

-555 TCILDFTDWLKNSEV
+555 SSILEFTDWLKNSAV

-582 SWVQFINVTVSK
+582 SWVQFINITVAK
-594 GLLDVPEAYVHG
+594 GLLDTPEAYVHG
-606 ACMTFLDCFGTTL
+606 ACMTFLDCFGTAL
-619 TGHIDTRTLVLLRQ
+619 TGHIDSETLTTLRST
-633 NAIKFLLAQIKA
+633 AINFLLDQIKTV
-645 YGSEYTESLKE
+645 GNEYTQSLRE
-656 TLINNQLMLNAESD
+656 MLCEKNKKFAAESD
-670 TLKFGIKPFYIEC
+670 DFNFGIKPFFIER
-683 GPHGKMDEE
+683 GNNYNIPEEE
-692 QTFTFTA
+692 QSFTFTA
-699 PTTGSNTLRL
+699 PTTGTNTLRL

-737 KSSGHR
+737 KASGHK
-743 VVRIN
+743 VIRIN
-748 LSDQTVSLVNTL
+748 LSDQTVSINL
-760 TNVNYNVY
+760 
-768 MKFCLIRICFFRI
+768 
-781 LQTSLELIY
+781 
-790 QPKMD
+790 
-795 HLHLK
+795 
-800 KERF
+800 

>member
-1 MIPEPKVEGQNFLL
+1 MIPEPQDPEQNYLL

-23 GNLEIEIPDGYILTP
+23 GKLEIAIPEGYILTQ
-38 TVRKNLRDIARII
+38 TVRKNLRDIARIV
-51 SLGKLPVLL
+51 SLGRLPVLL

-98 GSYAADSKGNLVFK
+98 GSYASDASGKLVFK

-119 MRKGY
+119 MRKGH

-158 QVVKADPNFML
+158 KVVKADPNFML

-194 ELHFDEIPRKELEI
+194 ELHFDEIPKNELET
-208 ILHQRCHIPS
+208 ILHKRCHVPPAYS
-218 TYCKKMIEVMAELQ
+218 KKMIAVMAELQ
-232 VRRRGSA
+232 LRRRGSA

-262 ASKEMLTTEKFY
+262 ASKEMLTDDKFY

-286 ILAGKVRQTDE
+286 ILAGKVRQVEE
-297 RDIIEDVLEKHIKRK
+297 RQIIEEVIEKHIKRK
-312 VCPDNLFSLHT
+312 VNPKNLFSLHHG
-323 NTSPVT
+323 TSPVT
-329 KPILEMILNNQ
+329 KSILEMILNNLLQ
-340 LSEFTHIVWTYN
+340 EFSHVVWTYN
-352 MRRLAVLIAKAFTFN
+352 MRRLAVLIAKAFIFN

-382 ICQILACLS
+382 ICQVLATLKS
-391 KRQLLSVNC
+391 RQLLSVNC

-414 PVRQYKND
+414 PVRQYKKD
-422 GNLFEW
+422 GHLFEW
-428 VDGPLIKSM
+428 VDGPLIKAM
-437 ENGHLFLADE
+437 ESGDMFLADE

-460 SLLEPERQLVLSERG
+460 SLLEPERQLVLAERG
-475 LEDNSDIVVIT
+475 VEENSDIVVIT
-486 AVPNFHFIGTMNPGG
+486 AKENFHFIGTMNPGG

-521 DHVSSREDLL
+521 DSATSREDLL
-531 KVLEKSVNNGIAL
+531 KVLEKSVSRGISL

-555 TCILDFTDWLKNSEV
+555 NSILDFTDWLKNSEV

-582 SWVQFINVTVSK
+582 SWVQFVNITVSK
-594 GLLDVPEAYVHG
+594 GLLDTPEAYVHG
-606 ACMTFLDCFGTTL
+606 ACMTFLDCFGTAL
-619 TGHIDTRTLVLLRQ
+619 TGHIDSETLTILRSTAV
-633 NAIKFLLAQIKA
+633 NFLLNQIKTV
-645 YGSEYTESLKE
+645 GNEYTQSLRE
-656 TLINNQLMLNAESD
+656 MLSEKKTSIVAESD
-670 TLKFGIKPFYIEC
+670 DSKFGMRPFFIELGNNYNIK
-683 GPHGKMDEE
+683 EE
-692 QTFTFTA
+692 QKFTFTA
-699 PTTGSNTLRL
+699 PTTGSNALRL

-737 KSSGHR
+737 KASGHK

-748 LSDQTVSLVNTL
+748 LSDQTVSIHI
-760 TNVNYNVY
+760 
-768 MKFCLIRICFFRI
+768 LIFLFI
-781 LQTSLELIY
+781 
-790 QPKMD
+790 
-795 HLHLK
+795 
-800 KERF
+800 

>member
-1 MIPEPKVEGQNFLL
+1 MQSVLNQTIPEPQIPGKNFLL

-23 GNLEIEIPDGYILTP
+23 GNLEIVIPEGYILTS

-51 SLGKLPVLL
+51 SLGRLPILL

-98 GSYAADSKGNLVFK
+98 GSYATDASGRLVFK

-194 ELHFDEIPRKELEI
+194 ELHFDEIPKKELEI
-208 ILHQRCHIPS
+208 ILHQRCAVPPAYS
-218 TYCKKMIEVMAELQ
+218 KRMIEVMAELQ
-232 VRRRGSA
+232 TRRRGSA

-257 QRYKH
+257 QRYKQ
-262 ASKEMLTTEKFY
+262 ASAETLTGDRFY

-286 ILAGKVRQTDE
+286 VLAGKVRQTDE
-297 RDIIEDVLEKHIKRK
+297 RSIIGEVIEKHIKRK
-312 VCPDNLFSLHT
+312 VNPDNLFCLHE

-329 KPILEMILNNQ
+329 KDILKSMLHTQ
-340 LSEFTHIVWTYN
+340 LDEFQHVVWTYN
-352 MRRLAVLIAKAFTFN
+352 MRRLGVLIAKAFIFK

-382 ICQILACLS
+382 VCQLLAALA

-414 PVRQYKND
+414 PVRQYNND
-422 GNLFEW
+422 GRLFEW
-428 VDGPLIKSM
+428 VDGPLIKAM
-437 ENGHLFLADE
+437 INGQMFLADE
-447 ISLADDSVLERLN
+447 ISLADDSVLERMN

-475 LEDNSDIVVIT
+475 MEENSDIVIVV
-486 AVPNFHFIGTMNPGG
+486 AHESFHFIGTMNPGG

-521 DHVSSREDLL
+521 DSVTTKQDLL
-531 KVLEKSVNNGIAL
+531 QVLEKSVSSGISL

-549 GSSGIG
+549 GTSGVG
-555 TCILDFTDWLKNSEV
+555 CAILEFTQFLKEWDVITS
-570 TNKFPFSIRDLL
+570 KFPFSIRDLL
-582 SWVQFINVTVSK
+582 TWVQFINVTVSK
-594 GLLDVPEAYVHG
+594 GLLEPPEAFVHG
-606 ACMTFLDCFGTTL
+606 ACMTFLDCFGTAL
-619 TGHIDTRTLVLLRQ
+619 TGHSEPETLILMREK
-633 NAIKFLLAQIKA
+633 AINFLLNQIKTV
-645 YGSEYTESLKE
+645 GNEYTESLK
-656 TLINNQLMLNAESD
+656 NMLSGKHTEFNAESD
-670 TLKFGIKPFYIEC
+670 GQRFGIKPFYIDWGSHTEM
-683 GPHGKMDEE
+683 GE
-692 QTFTFTA
+692 QGEKFTFTA

-737 KSSGHR
+737 KSSGHK

-748 LSDQTVSLVNTL
+748 LSDQTVS
-760 TNVNYNVY
+760 
-768 MKFCLIRICFFRI
+768 IRTI
-781 LQTSLELIY
+781 
-790 QPKMD
+790 
-795 HLHLK
+795 
-800 KERF
+800 

>member
-1 MIPEPKVEGQNFLL
+1 MIVKLFISRAVIGKKHIKSVLNQLIPEPQVAGQNYLL

-23 GNLEIEIPDGYILTP
+23 GKLDINIPEGYILTP

-51 SLGKLPVLL
+51 SLGRLPVLL

-98 GSYAADSKGNLVFK
+98 GSYATDASGKLVFK

-158 QVVKADPNFML
+158 QVIKADPNFML

-189 RNRFV
+189 KNRFV
-194 ELHFDEIPRKELEI
+194 ELHFDEIPKTELET
-208 ILHQRCHIPS
+208 ILHQRCHVPPAYS
-218 TYCKKMIEVMAELQ
+218 KKMINVMSELQ
-232 VRRRGSA
+232 IRRRGSA

-262 ASKEMLTTEKFY
+262 ASKEALTDDKFY

-286 ILAGKVRQTDE
+286 VLAGKVRQPEE
-297 RDIIEDVLEKHIKRK
+297 RSIIAEVIEKHIKRK
-312 VCPDNLFSLHT
+312 VHPDNLFSLHQT
-323 NTSPVT
+323 TSPVT
-329 KPILEMILNNQ
+329 KHVLEMILNNQ
-340 LSEFTHIVWTYN
+340 MQEFSHVVWTYN
-352 MRRLAVLIAKAFTFN
+352 MRRLAVLIAKSFAFN

-382 ICQILACLS
+382 ICQVLAALK

-414 PVRQYKND
+414 PVRQYNND
-422 GNLFEW
+422 GRLFEW
-428 VDGPLIKSM
+428 VDGPLIKAM
-437 ENGHLFLADE
+437 ESGNMFLADE

-460 SLLEPERQLVLSERG
+460 SLLEPERQLVLAERG
-475 LEDNSDIVVIT
+475 MEDNSDIFVIT
-486 AVPNFHFIGTMNPGG
+486 AEENFHFIGTMNPGG

-521 DHVSSREDLL
+521 DSVTTRDDLL
-531 KVLEKSVNNGIAL
+531 RVLEKSVEKGISL

-555 TCILDFTDWLKNSEV
+555 NSILEFTVWLKNSEV

-582 SWVQFINVTVSK
+582 SWVQFINVTVMK
-594 GLLDVPEAYVHG
+594 GLLDTPEAYVHG
-606 ACMTFLDCFGTTL
+606 ACMTFLDCFGTAL
-619 TGHIDTRTLVLLRQ
+619 TGHIDSETLVILRRT
-633 NAIKFLLAQIKA
+633 AIDFLLEQIKSF
-645 YGSEYTESLKE
+645 GNEYTETLKE
-656 TLINNQLMLNAESD
+656 TLSNKQTTFTAESD
-670 TLKFGIKPFYIEC
+670 DTKFGIQPFYIEV
-683 GPHGKMDEE
+683 GPNKNISESEE
-692 QTFTFTA
+692 QRFTFTA

-709 LRGLQLNKA
+709 LRGMQLNKA

-723 NPGVGKTSLVTALA
+723 NPGVGKTSLVAALA

-748 LSDQTVSLVNTL
+748 LSDQTVSTY
-760 TNVNYNVY
+760 T
-768 MKFCLIRICFFRI
+768 
-781 LQTSLELIY
+781 
-790 QPKMD
+790 PK
-795 HLHLK
+795 
-800 KERF
+800 

>member
-1 MIPEPKVEGQNFLL
+1 MQPYIIYVFMLFRAVIGKKNLKSVTNQLIPEPHVPNHKFLL

-23 GNLEIEIPDGYILTP
+23 GKLDIMIPEGYILTP
-38 TVRKNLRDIARII
+38 MVRKNLRDIARII
-51 SLGKLPVLL
+51 SLSRLPVLL

-98 GSYAADSKGNLVFK
+98 GSYATDASGKLVFK

-158 QVVKADPNFML
+158 QVVKADVNFML

-189 RNRFV
+189 KNRFV
-194 ELHFDEIPRKELEI
+194 ELHFDEIPKRELET
-208 ILHQRCHIPS
+208 ILQHRCHIPPAYS
-218 TYCKKMIEVMAELQ
+218 KKMIAVMADLQ
-232 VRRRGSA
+232 LRRRGSA

-257 QRYKH
+257 ERYKH
-262 ASKEMLTTEKFY
+262 ASKESLTDDKFY

-286 ILAGKVRQTDE
+286 ILAGKVRQTEE
-297 RDIIEDVLEKHIKRK
+297 RYIIEEIVEKHIKRK
-312 VCPDNLFSLHT
+312 VNPNNLFSLHQF
-323 NTSPVT
+323 TSPVT
-329 KPILEMILNNQ
+329 KSILETILNNE
-340 LSEFTHIVWTYN
+340 LDDFSHVVWTYN
-352 MRRLAVLIAKAFTFN
+352 MRRLAVLVAKAFIFD

-382 ICQILACLS
+382 ICQVISALK
-391 KRQLLSVNC
+391 KRQLLSINC

-406 SDFLGGLR
+406 SDFIGGLR
-414 PVRQYKND
+414 PVRHYKND
-422 GNLFEW
+422 GRLFEW
-428 VDGPLIKSM
+428 VDGPLVKAMLSGAM
-437 ENGHLFLADE
+437 FLADE

-460 SLLEPERQLVLSERG
+460 SLLEPERQLVLSEKG
-475 LEDNSDIVVIT
+475 MEDNSDIIVIT
-486 AVPNFHFIGTMNPGG
+486 ADKNFHFIGTMNPGG

-521 DHVSSREDLL
+521 DNVTSREDLL
-531 KVLEKSVNNGIAL
+531 RVLEKSVNKGISL

-555 TCILDFTDWLKNSEV
+555 SSILDFTDWLKNSDV

-582 SWVQFINVTVSK
+582 SWVQFINITVDK
-594 GLLDVPEAYVHG
+594 GLLDAPEAYVHG
-606 ACMTFLDCFGTTL
+606 ACMTFLDCFGTAL
-619 TGHIDTRTLVLLRQ
+619 TGHIDLETLVSLRKTANQ
-633 NAIKFLLAQIKA
+633 FLLNQIKTF
-645 YGSEYTESLKE
+645 GSEYIDNLNEMLSNNEKNL
-656 TLINNQLMLNAESD
+656 LIAESD
-670 TLKFGIKPFYIEC
+670 GTKFGIKPFYIEC
-683 GPHGKMDEE
+683 VQNNGTVDNN
-692 QTFTFTA
+692 QIFTFTA

-718 ILLEG
+718 VLLEG
-723 NPGVGKTSLVTALA
+723 NPGVGKTSLVNALA
-737 KSSGHR
+737 NSSGHK
-743 VVRIN
+743 VIRIN
-748 LSDQTVSLVNTL
+748 LSDQTVSV
-760 TNVNYNVY
+760 
-768 MKFCLIRICFFRI
+768 F
-781 LQTSLELIY
+781 
-790 QPKMD
+790 
-795 HLHLK
+795 
-800 KERF
+800 

>member
-1 MIPEPKVEGQNFLL
+1 MGKKNIKTVLNQAIPEPQVQGKKYLL
-15 FEGHWIPQ
+15 FEGHWILQ
-23 GNLEIEIPDGYILTP
+23 GKLEIDVPEGYILTP

-51 SLGKLPVLL
+51 SLGRLPILL
-60 QGDTSVGKTSLITY
+60 QGDTSVGKTSLISY

-98 GSYAADSKGNLVFK
+98 GSYATDSSGNLVFK

-158 QVVKADPNFML
+158 EVVKADPNFML

-194 ELHFDEIPRKELEI
+194 ELHFDEIPRNELET
-208 ILHQRCHIPS
+208 ILHQRCHVPP
-218 TYCKKMIEVMAELQ
+218 TYSKKMIAVMADLQ

-257 QRYKH
+257 NRYKH
-262 ASKEMLTTEKFY
+262 ASKEVLTNDKFY

-297 RDIIEDVLEKHIKRK
+297 RFIIEEVIEKHIKRK
-312 VCPDNLFSLHT
+312 VEPENLFSLHQ

-329 KPILEMILNNQ
+329 KSILEVILNNN
-340 LSEFTHIVWTYN
+340 LFEFAHVVWTYN
-352 MRRLAVLIAKAFTFN
+352 MRRLAVLIAKSFVFD

-382 ICQILACLS
+382 ICQVLAAIS
-391 KRQLLSVNC
+391 NRKLLSVNC

-414 PVRQYKND
+414 PVRQYNND
-422 GNLFEW
+422 GRLFEW
-428 VDGPLIKSM
+428 VDGPLITSM
-437 ENGHLFLADE
+437 ENGHMFLADE

-460 SLLEPERQLVLSERG
+460 SLLEPERQLVLAEKG
-475 LEDNSDIVVIT
+475 MDDGADIVVVT
-486 AVPNFHFIGTMNPGG
+486 AAKNFHFIGTMNPGG

-521 DHVSSREDLL
+521 DNVSSREDLL
-531 KVLEKSVNNGIAL
+531 KVLEKSVNKGIAL

-549 GSSGIG
+549 GTSGIG
-555 TCILDFTDWLKNSEV
+555 NFILDFTTWLRSSDV

-582 SWVQFINVTVSK
+582 SWIQFINVSVAK
-594 GLLDVPEAYVHG
+594 KLLDVPEAYVHG
-606 ACMTFLDCFGTTL
+606 ACMTFLDCFGTAL
-619 TGHIDTRTLVLLRQ
+619 TGHIDLEALAMLRKS
-633 NAIKFLLAQIKA
+633 AVEFLLNQIRTM
-645 YGSEYTESLKE
+645 GNEYEESLKD
-656 TLINNQLMLNAESD
+656 LISTRYSILNAECDS
-670 TLKFGIKPFYIEC
+670 TKFGIKPFFIDV
-683 GPHGKMDEE
+683 GPHIKQVHLE
-692 QTFTFTA
+692 QKFTFTA
-699 PTTGSNTLRL
+699 PTTSSNTLRL

-737 KSSGHR
+737 KSSGHK

-748 LSDQTVSLVNTL
+748 LSDQTVSN
-760 TNVNYNVY
+760 
-768 MKFCLIRICFFRI
+768 F
-781 LQTSLELIY
+781 
-790 QPKMD
+790 
-795 HLHLK
+795 
-800 KERF
+800 

>member
-1 MIPEPKVEGQNFLL
+1 MFCRAVIGKKNLKSVLNQLIPEPQVLGQQHLL

-23 GNLEIEIPDGYILTP
+23 GKLDIVIPEGYILTP

-51 SLGKLPVLL
+51 SLSRLPVLL

-98 GSYAADSKGNLVFK
+98 GSYATDANGKLIFK

-147 DNRELFIPETQ
+147 DNRELYIPETQ
-158 QVVKADPNFML
+158 QVVKADQNFML

-194 ELHFDEIPRKELEI
+194 ELHFDEIPRAELEI

-218 TYCKKMIEVMAELQ
+218 SYSKKMIAVMAELQ

-257 QRYKH
+257 QRYKLV
-262 ASKEMLTTEKFY
+262 SKDTLTDDKFY

-286 ILAGKVRQTDE
+286 ILAGKVRQPDE
-297 RDIIEDVLEKHIKRK
+297 RHVIQEVIEKHIKRK
-312 VCPDNLFSLHT
+312 VDPNNLFSLHSS
-323 NTSPVT
+323 TSPVT
-329 KPILEMILNNQ
+329 KSILEAVLNNT
-340 LSEFTHIVWTYN
+340 LTEFGHVVWTFN
-352 MRRLAVLIAKAFTFN
+352 MRRLAVLITKAFTFY
-367 EPVLLVGETGCGKTT
+367 EPTLLVGETGCGKTT
-382 ICQILACLS
+382 ICQVLAAL
-391 KRQLLSVNC
+391 RQTKLLSVNC

-406 SDFLGGLR
+406 ADFLGGLR

-422 GNLFEW
+422 GKLFEW
-428 VDGPLIKSM
+428 VDGPLIKAM
-437 ENGHLFLADE
+437 ESGHIFLADE

-460 SLLEPERQLVLSERG
+460 SLLEPERQLVLAERG
-475 LEDNSDIVVIT
+475 TEDGANILVIS
-486 AVPNFHFIGTMNPGG
+486 ADNNFHFIGTMNPGG

-521 DHVSSREDLL
+521 DSVTSREDLL
-531 KVLEKSVNNGIAL
+531 NVLEKSVNKGIAL
-544 GNQED
+544 SNQED

-555 TCILDFTDWLKNSEV
+555 NCILNFTDWLKKSEV

-582 SWVQFINVTVSK
+582 SWVYFINSTVSN
-594 GLLDVPEAYVHG
+594 GLLDIPVAYVHG
-606 ACMTFLDCFGTTL
+606 ACMTFLDCFGTAL
-619 TGHIDTRTLVLLRQ
+619 TGHIDTETLSLLRQ
-633 NAIKFLLAQIKA
+633 SAINFLLNQIKFCGNEFTDSLKDILTETKTNLLAE
-645 YGSEYTESLKE
+645 SEIS
-656 TLINNQLMLNAESD
+656 
-670 TLKFGIKPFYIEC
+670 KFGIKPFYIDV
-683 GPHGKMDEE
+683 GPNYNNVENRC
-692 QTFTFTA
+692 FTFNA
-699 PTTGSNTLRL
+699 PTTAINTLRL

-737 KSSGHR
+737 KASGHK

-748 LSDQTVSLVNTL
+748 LSDQTVITFSLIHF
-760 TNVNYNVY
+760 Y
-768 MKFCLIRICFFRI
+768 
-781 LQTSLELIY
+781 
-790 QPKMD
+790 
-795 HLHLK
+795 
-800 KERF
+800 